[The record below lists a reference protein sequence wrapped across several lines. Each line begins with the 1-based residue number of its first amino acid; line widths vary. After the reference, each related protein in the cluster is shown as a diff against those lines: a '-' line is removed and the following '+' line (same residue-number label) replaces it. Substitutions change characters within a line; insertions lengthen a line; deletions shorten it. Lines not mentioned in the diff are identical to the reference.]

1 MKIEYNGKQYVI
13 KYVGNQMHIT
23 ANKQDLFA
31 GYGLGNM
38 NQGFKLVEEVHIPAP
53 IEEDEPNT

>member
-23 ANKQDLFA
+23 VNKEKIFA

-38 NQGFKLVEEVHIPAP
+38 NQGFKLVGEVHIPAP
-53 IEEDEPNT
+53 EDNEPSS